1 MIPALRDLQRL
12 RIAASRHA
20 VHESVLVADPA
31 RPPARQIAAERFGFA
46 GALERMPAAFL
57 DQRVQLVEQL
67 GIARPEVAIF
77 GPGAR

>member
-31 RPPARQIAAERFGFA
+31 RPPARQIAAERFGLARTFEGIA
-46 GALERMPAAFL
+46 SAFL
-57 DQRVQLVEQL
+57 DQRV
-67 GIARPEVAIF
+67 
-77 GPGAR
+77 